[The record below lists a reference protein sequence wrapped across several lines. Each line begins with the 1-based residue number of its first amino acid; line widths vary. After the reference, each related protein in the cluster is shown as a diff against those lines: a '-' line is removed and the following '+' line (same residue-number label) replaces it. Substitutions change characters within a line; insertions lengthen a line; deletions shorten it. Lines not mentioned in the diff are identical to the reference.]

1 MSNRCGVA
9 RATATAW
16 MTVVGAFVSTLVTT
30 GAAQASLIW
39 DGNASKGTG
48 VFGNLNCDSPS
59 TLTAVSDPA
68 GVHGTV
74 WRYHKPATE
83 TRCENHGI
91 AVNGTRYEFSN
102 GSTYYFGWWSRL
114 TNTSD
119 NNANFQWKSYGSWCC
134 QNFPVWLGHM
144 RGGSSTFFY
153 HKPAPSC
160 SNGGCITEWSM
171 PISPNVWNHY
181 VLRLHL
187 SDVDGQGTMQL
198 WFNGVQQT
206 FDTGSQTLAG
216 RTWDAP
222 GFNEPKWGVYGGSGV
237 DMTNYVAGMK
247 VGTAFADVA
256 PAGSTPTPTP
266 TPTPSPTATPTA
278 TPTTP
283 RPTPTPTATATSTT
297 PPTDVEVTPAA
308 GSVTASTNDGN
319 LPGNVVD
326 NNLGT
331 RWSAIGDPQWIKLDL
346 GSARIVT
353 RARIAVF
360 NGNTRQNRFDLQVGD
375 NSGGPWT
382 NVLTNA
388 LTTGTTTALEIVDF
402 TDANA
407 RYLRY
412 VGHMSTASTFNSLT
426 EVQIW
431 GSACTSCPTPTA
443 TSTPTP
449 TPITPTPTPTAT
461 PTPPTGGFRHPGVIN
476 TRESLDFIKARIAAG
491 AQPQTAAF
499 GELMAHPLASLSR
512 NPAPRS
518 VVECGAYSNPNNGC
532 TEERDDAAA
541 AYAQALLWYFTG
553 NTARAQ
559 KAIQYMDAWSAV
571 ITDHTE
577 HNARLQTG
585 WAGSNWTKAAE
596 IIRHTGAGWSTTG
609 ISRFRTM
616 LLNVYYPEL
625 QNGAP
630 GGVNGNWELTMID
643 AIAGIGVF
651 CDDRAKFDKAIA
663 MWRARTPSYI
673 YITTDGSRPKNPPG
687 GTSSDGF
694 WYNPGSFVEGLGQE
708 TCRDLG
714 HLTFGFAPMLYTAET
729 ALIQG
734 IDLYTE
740 QSRRIR
746 AGLEYNARI
755 QNGWS
760 GDGICGGSINRN
772 MSETLEL
779 GYNHYVIRKGFSMP
793 HTLQFI
799 QSKRPTN
806 RGHHIV
812 WETMTHGDV
821 GAVGVQ

>member
-360 NGNTRQNRFDLQVGD
+360 NGNTRQNRFDLQVSTD
-375 NSGGPWT
+375 NTNWT
-382 NVLTNA
+382 GA
-388 LTTGTTTALEIVDF
+388 LTGASSSGTTTQEEDYDLGGRS
-402 TDANA
+402 A
-407 RYLRY
+407 RYVRY
-412 VGHMSTASTFNSLT
+412 LGHGSTDPTKLTTNSLT
-426 EVQIW
+426 EISVF
-431 GSACTSCPTPTA
+431 AVA
-443 TSTPTP
+443 T
-449 TPITPTPTPTAT
+449 TPTAT
-461 PTPPTGGFRHPGVIN
+461 PTSAPTYVDVTPGGAAVTASTNDGNVPANTVDNDLRTRWSANGDGQWLQLDLGSVRRVGYVNVAVYNGN
-476 TRESLDFIKARIAAG
+476 TRSNIFELQLSTGDGNWTTVFNGQSNGTTTAEQKLDFNDTDARLVRYLG
-491 AQPQTAAF
+491 H
-499 GELMAHPLASLSR
+499 M
-512 NPAPRS
+512 
-518 VVECGAYSNPNNGC
+518 
-532 TEERDDAAA
+532 
-541 AYAQALLWYFTG
+541 
-553 NTARAQ
+553 NTANTFN
-559 KAIQYMDAWSAV
+559 SVTEVSVFAV
-571 ITDHTE
+571 
-577 HNARLQTG
+577 
-585 WAGSNWTKAAE
+585 
-596 IIRHTGAGWSTTG
+596 
-609 ISRFRTM
+609 
-616 LLNVYYPEL
+616 P
-625 QNGAP
+625 
-630 GGVNGNWELTMID
+630 
-643 AIAGIGVF
+643 
-651 CDDRAKFDKAIA
+651 
-663 MWRARTPSYI
+663 
-673 YITTDGSRPKNPPG
+673 
-687 GTSSDGF
+687 
-694 WYNPGSFVEGLGQE
+694 
-708 TCRDLG
+708 
-714 HLTFGFAPMLYTAET
+714 
-729 ALIQG
+729 
-734 IDLYTE
+734 
-740 QSRRIR
+740 
-746 AGLEYNARI
+746 
-755 QNGWS
+755 
-760 GDGICGGSINRN
+760 
-772 MSETLEL
+772 
-779 GYNHYVIRKGFSMP
+779 
-793 HTLQFI
+793 
-799 QSKRPTN
+799 
-806 RGHHIV
+806 
-812 WETMTHGDV
+812 
-821 GAVGVQ
+821 